1 MFDNGLSSPINKP
14 TRILQNNATLLYHI
28 WSNSLVSMKINCGVL
43 THCIS
48 DYLPVIMCTSISK
61 MSYQNVQRCRHFTD
75 QNVNLFS
82 KALSESDITPI
93 SCDSDPNS
101 SYQKLQKL
109 YMNKFENFFPLTK
122 ISCKKTNNQ
131 WFDSDLHILL
141 NKKEKLYNTLIIKT
155 HKQDRHLHKPEICI
169 FPLLKQKNRNI
180 II

>member
-1 MFDNGLSSPINKP
+1 MFDNGFDPLINKP
-14 TRILQNNATLLYHI
+14 IRISQNNATLLVNI
-28 WSNSLVSMKINCGVL
+28 WSNLFVSMKINCGVL

-48 DYLPVIMCTSISK
+48 DHLPVIMCTSISK
-61 MSYQNVQRCRHFTD
+61 MSHQNVQRCLHFTD
-75 QNVNLFS
+75 QNVYLFS
-82 KALSESDITPI
+82 KALSGIIPI
-93 SCDSDPNS
+93 LCDSDQNS

-141 NKKEKLYNTLIIKT
+141 NKKEKLYKRYINNKT
-155 HKQDRHLHKPEICI
+155 HKQDKRLHMPEICI
-169 FPLLKQKNRNI
+169 FPLLKPKNWNI